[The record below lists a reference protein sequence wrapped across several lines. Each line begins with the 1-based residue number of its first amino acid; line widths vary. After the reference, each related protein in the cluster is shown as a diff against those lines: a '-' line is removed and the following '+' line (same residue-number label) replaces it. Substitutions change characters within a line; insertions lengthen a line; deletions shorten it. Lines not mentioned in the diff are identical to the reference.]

1 MHNGNPF
8 TTEGRK
14 NSYCGQNLFRRPVK
28 REGRVYEMMFQERTR
43 VAQGGNKEI
52 TELRSPPREEKT
64 QAGGQANPSTYL
76 YFLTIYK
83 FGEQKKHLTSIWNA
97 KLRDSQVALE
107 VKNLPANAGDSG
119 DTGSI
124 PGWGRSPGGGRGNSL
139 QYSCLENPMD
149 RGAWRAAVHGVT
161 QGWTRLSTHMPDW
174 WMSSNRRSGSKGL
187 RKGTGPYDLKQLMA
201 TKYRWLSRALTD
213 HLPSPSCFWEPPCS
227 RNTRHSGVFLV
238 RAHSTSPTT
247 GWSRLTPH
255 TELNPLNPSLLS
267 SRIQKSRRSLRCND
281 NRTLHNQVSSDPYNI
296 LREWGRF
303 SHPQFA
309 DEVTEAEK
317 AVTGLKLWHGADSG
331 AWSPTFQYSSWR
343 TQKALAA
350 TWRLEIPSV
359 GRSTQLL
366 AAAAVLAS
374 CLPGQGYKVP
384 TRSTSLHPWRNAIA
398 NNGIWG
404 IQVKFNITVLNLA
417 RSNVI
422 LYLQATESQ
431 TSLQHVQTRRLLL
444 TLCVYTKNYILKRTL
459 FLIFFKTENLDLC
472 PQLRCL
478 KSSRKMKRDPDCIH

>member
-1 MHNGNPF
+1 MKCQ
-8 TTEGRK
+8 TEGFPGGARGK
-14 NSYCGQNLFRRPVK
+14 EPACQCRRCGR
-28 REGRVYEMMFQERTR
+28 
-43 VAQGGNKEI
+43 
-52 TELRSPPREEKT
+52 
-64 QAGGQANPSTYL
+64 
-76 YFLTIYK
+76 
-83 FGEQKKHLTSIWNA
+83 H
-97 KLRDSQVALE
+97 
-107 VKNLPANAGDSG
+107 
-119 DTGSI
+119 GSI
-124 PGWGRSPGGGRGNSL
+124 PGSGRSPGGGRGNPL

-149 RGAWRAAVHGVT
+149 RGAWWATVHGVAESDT
-161 QGWTRLSTHMPDW
+161 TERLSTRMPDW

-201 TKYRWLSRALTD
+201 TKYRWLSRSLTD

-227 RNTRHSGVFLV
+227 RNTRHSGVFPV

-247 GWSRLTPH
+247 GWSRLTPR

-296 LREWGRF
+296 LQEWGRF

-366 AAAAVLAS
+366 APAAALAS

-384 TRSTSLHPWRNAIA
+384 TRSTSLHPQRNAIA

-417 RSNVI
+417 RSNVL

-431 TSLQHVQTRRLLL
+431 TSLQHVQTRWLLL